1 MDYFAFVKL
10 MMTKLIFRTDIPIL
24 PTGSGKLLQTTTGIL
39 DCTSRLSYVSRYSE
53 LPIVPVIS
61 KITKHLFIHQDGMV
75 ISIIMRD
82 ITVVHYNFQF
92 KYATRKIKPYI
103 YSLTEGISSSKL
115 SYARMLMS
123 DKAFDDYNTK
133 VIPTYKH

>member
-1 MDYFAFVKL
+1 
-10 MMTKLIFRTDIPIL
+10 
-24 PTGSGKLLQTTTGIL
+24 
-39 DCTSRLSYVSRYSE
+39 
-53 LPIVPVIS
+53 
-61 KITKHLFIHQDGMV
+61 MV

-133 VIPTYKH
+133 VIPTLQALISKVAFNSEVLINVLCDMIFDASEDPLLKAFSLNCTTATTQLHLRTELLCLIISS